1 MMQKFVSQE
10 PLFIEEA
17 RDGAYVTDDQG
28 AKYIDCYSSASTY
41 NLGRRNIRLVSR
53 LKQAILETDQG
64 NFVMLSEEKA
74 LLAGK
79 ISEFVP
85 GPLDCVLF
93 GVTRGE
99 SMDAA
104 CKLAR
109 GATGRPGL
117 ITVDNGSYG
126 DTGFALSLSQ
136 HPLKKDFGD
145 LIPGIMTVPFGDL
158 SAAEAAI
165 GQNTAAF
172 ILEPVQAENHCCS
185 ADSGYFK
192 QIRRLCSKAGVCLIF
207 DESQTGFGRTGKKFA
222 FEHFGVYP
230 DILVVGEA
238 MTGGMFPMTATV
250 FTKELKRFF
259 DLHPLIHLSTFGG
272 HDVGCLV
279 ASAALD
285 EYERTRPWE
294 NALMQG
300 TTILNELRAV
310 MASKDWIK
318 SVSGLGLLIS
328 LDFNSTETATG
339 FCLSAGKNGILVRKG
354 TVDSCCVIIRPSLL
368 ITADET
374 EIIIHGIKAAMKAE
388 NKQG

>member
-1 MMQKFVSQE
+1 MQKDVSQE
-10 PLFIEEA
+10 PAFIEEA
-17 RDGAYVTDDQG
+17 RHGAYVTDARG

-41 NLGRRNIRLVSR
+41 NLGRRNDRLVVR
-53 LKQAILETDQG
+53 LRQAIHETDQG
-64 NFVMLSEEKA
+64 NFVMISEEKA

-79 ISEFVP
+79 ISQFVP

-117 ITVDNGSYG
+117 ITVDGGSYG
-126 DTGFALSLSQ
+126 DTGFALSLSE

-145 LIPGIMTVPFGDL
+145 LIPGIVTVPFGDQA
-158 SAAEAAI
+158 AAEAAI
-165 GQNTAAF
+165 SGNTAAF
-172 ILEPVQAENHCCS
+172 ILEPVQAENHCRS
-185 ADSGYFK
+185 ADAGYFK
-192 QIRRLCSKAGVCLIF
+192 HIRRLCDKSGVCLIF

-230 DILVVGEA
+230 DILVIGEA
-238 MTGGMFPMTATV
+238 ITGGMFPMTAMV

-259 DLHPLIHLSTFGG
+259 DVHPLIHLSTFGG
-272 HDVGCLV
+272 HDVGCLA

-285 EYERTRPWE
+285 EYEQARPWK
-294 NALMQG
+294 NALLQG
-300 TTILNELRAV
+300 TTIMNEIRSV
-310 MASKDWIK
+310 MGSNDRIK
-318 SVSGLGLLIS
+318 SMTGLGLLIS
-328 LDFNSTETATG
+328 LAFDSAETANR

-354 TVDSCCVIIRPSLL
+354 TVDNCCVLIRPSLL
-368 ITADET
+368 ITSDEA
-374 EIIIHGIKAAMKAE
+374 ELIILGIKAAI
-388 NKQG
+388 NDL

>member
-1 MMQKFVSQE
+1 MQKDVSQE
-10 PLFIEEA
+10 SPFIEEA
-17 RDGAYVTDDQG
+17 RNGAYVSDAHG

-41 NLGRRNIRLVSR
+41 NLGRRNDRLVSR
-53 LKQAILETDQG
+53 LKKAIHETDQG

-74 LLAGK
+74 LLARK

-117 ITVDNGSYG
+117 ISVDGGSYG
-126 DTGFALSLSQ
+126 DTGFALSLSE

-145 LIPGIMTVPFGDL
+145 LIPGIMTVPFGDQ

-165 GQNTAAF
+165 SRNTAAF

-185 ADSGYFK
+185 ADTGYIK
-192 QIRRLCSKAGVCLIF
+192 HIRRLCNKAGACLIF

-222 FEHFGVYP
+222 FEYFDVYP
-230 DILVVGEA
+230 DIVVVGEA
-238 MTGGMFPMTATV
+238 MLGGMFPMTAMV

-259 DLHPLIHLSTFGG
+259 DVHPLIHLSTFGG

-279 ASAALD
+279 ASIALD

-294 NALMQG
+294 NALAQG
-300 TTILNELRAV
+300 TTIMNELRSV
-310 MASKDWIK
+310 MASNEWIK
-318 SVSGLGLLIS
+318 SLNGLGLLIS
-328 LDFNSTETATG
+328 LAFSSSETATR
-339 FCLSAGKNGILVRKG
+339 FCLSAGKNGILLRKG
-354 TVDSCCVIIRPSLL
+354 IVDNCCVIIRPSLL
-368 ITADET
+368 ITADEA
-374 EIIIHGIKAAMKAE
+374 EFIIQGIRAAI
-388 NKQG
+388 NGL

>member
-1 MMQKFVSQE
+1 MQKHVSQE
-10 PLFIEEA
+10 PPFIEEA
-17 RDGAYVTDDQG
+17 RNGAYVTDAHG

-41 NLGRRNIRLVSR
+41 NLGRRNDRLVSR
-53 LKQAILETDQG
+53 LKQAIHETDQG
-64 NFVMLSEEKA
+64 NFVMISEEKA
-74 LLAGK
+74 LLASK

-85 GPLDCVLF
+85 GPLDCVLY

-117 ITVDNGSYG
+117 ITVDGGYYG
-126 DTGFALSLSQ
+126 DTGFALSLSE
-136 HPLKKDFGD
+136 HHLKKDFGD
-145 LIPGIMTVPFGDL
+145 LIPGIATVPFGDQ

-165 GQNTAAF
+165 DRNTAAF
-172 ILEPVQAENHCCS
+172 ILEPVQAENHCRS
-185 ADSGYFK
+185 ADTGYIK
-192 QIRRLCSKAGVCLIF
+192 HIRKLCNKAGVCLIF

-230 DILVVGEA
+230 DILVIGEA
-238 MTGGMFPMTATV
+238 MTGGMFPMTAMV

-259 DLHPLIHLSTFGG
+259 DVHPLIHLSTFGG

-300 TTILNELRAV
+300 TTIMNELRSIMV
-310 MASKDWIK
+310 SNDYIK
-318 SVSGLGLLIS
+318 SLNGLGLLIS
-328 LDFNSTETATG
+328 LSLNSPETATR
-339 FCLSAGKNGILVRKG
+339 FCFSANKNGILVRKG
-354 TVDSCCVIIRPSLL
+354 TVDNCCVIIRPSLL
-368 ITADET
+368 ITANET
-374 EIIIHGIKAAMKAE
+374 EYIIRGIKAAI
-388 NKQG
+388 NDL

>member
-1 MMQKFVSQE
+1 MQKYNSQE
-10 PLFIEEA
+10 PFFIEEA
-17 RDGAYVTDDQG
+17 RNGAYVTDAHG

-41 NLGRRNIRLVSR
+41 NLGRRNDRLVSR
-53 LKQAILETDQG
+53 LKQAIHETDQG
-64 NFVMLSEEKA
+64 NFVMISEEKA
-74 LLAGK
+74 LLASK

-117 ITVDNGSYG
+117 ITVDDGSYG
-126 DTGFALSLSQ
+126 DTGFALSLSE
-136 HPLKKDFGD
+136 HRLKKDFGD
-145 LIPGIMTVPFGDL
+145 LIPGVMTVQFGDQ

-165 GQNTAAF
+165 NRNTAAF
-172 ILEPVQAENHCCS
+172 ILEPVQAENHCCII
-185 ADSGYFK
+185 DTVYIK
-192 QIRRLCSKAGVCLIF
+192 HIRRLCNEAGVCLIF

-238 MTGGMFPMTATV
+238 MTGGMFPMTAMV

-259 DLHPLIHLSTFGG
+259 DVHPLIHLATFGG

-285 EYERTRPWE
+285 EYERVRPWE
-294 NALMQG
+294 NALVQG
-300 TTILNELRAV
+300 TTIMNELRSV
-310 MASKDWIK
+310 MVSNDCIK
-318 SVSGLGLLIS
+318 SLNGLGLLIS
-328 LDFNSTETATG
+328 LSLSSSEAAAR
-339 FCLSAGKNGILVRKG
+339 FCLSAGKNSILVRKG
-354 TVDSCCVIIRPSLL
+354 TVDNCCVIIRPSLL
-368 ITADET
+368 ITADEA
-374 EIIIHGIKAAMKAE
+374 EFIIRGIKAAL
-388 NKQG
+388 NDL